1 MQRQLMQSKKQL
13 MQLQKETWNNSGL
26 MGFEP
31 WPFQY
36 WFSSLTSRVIK
47 PTGNSWSLNW
57 FVISGLSLSGRGWD
71 FPGCYDHGPRLLSK
85 ENRKKN
91 RTNDNTHLLVVFT
104 WQLEILVRTL
114 NIPGK
119 DDVTIVRQMINGVST
134 IHIPS
139 YLPWWRYY
147 FILVVTSSLSCL
159 IACYHILYNWSECC
173 FQSYKTSTAL

>member
-26 MGFEP
+26 MRFEP

-36 WFSSLTSRVIK
+36 WCSSLTSWVIK
-47 PTGNSWSLNW
+47 PTGNSWSLKW

-91 RTNDNTHLLVVFT
+91 RTNDNAHLLVVFT

-114 NIPGK
+114 NIRGK
-119 DDVTIVRQMINGVST
+119 DDVTIVRQMINGEST
-134 IHIPS
+134 IHILS
-139 YLPWWRYY
+139 YLLWWRYY

-159 IACYHILYNWSECC
+159 IACYHILYNLEWTLLSII
-173 FQSYKTSTAL
+173 QK

>member
-13 MQLQKETWNNSGL
+13 MQLQKETWNNLGL

-36 WFSSLTSRVIK
+36 WCSSLTSRVIK
-47 PTGNSWSLNW
+47 PTGNSWSLKW

-91 RTNDNTHLLVVFT
+91 RTNDNAHLLVVFT

-114 NIPGK
+114 NICGK
-119 DDVTIVRQMINGVST
+119 DDVTIVRQMINGEST

-159 IACYHILYNWSECC
+159 IACYHILYNLEWMLLSII
-173 FQSYKTSTAL
+173 QN

>member
-36 WFSSLTSRVIK
+36 WCSSLTSRVIK
-47 PTGNSWSLNW
+47 PTGNSWSLKW

-91 RTNDNTHLLVVFT
+91 RTNDNAHLLVVFT

-114 NIPGK
+114 NIRGK
-119 DDVTIVRQMINGVST
+119 DDVTIVRQMINGEST

-147 FILVVTSSLSCL
+147 LILVVTSSLSCL
-159 IACYHILYNWSECC
+159 IACYHILYNLEWMLLSII
-173 FQSYKTSTAL
+173 QN

>member
-36 WFSSLTSRVIK
+36 WCSSLTSRVIK
-47 PTGNSWSLNW
+47 PTGNSWSLKW

-91 RTNDNTHLLVVFT
+91 RTNDNAHLLVVFT

-114 NIPGK
+114 NIRGK
-119 DDVTIVRQMINGVST
+119 DDVTIVRQMINGEST

-159 IACYHILYNWSECC
+159 IACYHILYNLEWMLLSII
-173 FQSYKTSTAL
+173 QN

>member
-36 WFSSLTSRVIK
+36 WCSSLTSRVIK
-47 PTGNSWSLNW
+47 PTENSWSLKW

-85 ENRKKN
+85 ENRKKKHN
-91 RTNDNTHLLVVFT
+91 QWQCPPTCCIYLATWNLSENPKYSRERWCDYCETNDKWWIYDTHTVIFT
-104 WQLEILVRTL
+104 MMKILF
-114 NIPGK
+114 
-119 DDVTIVRQMINGVST
+119 D
-134 IHIPS
+134 
-139 YLPWWRYY
+139 
-147 FILVVTSSLSCL
+147 SSG
-159 IACYHILYNWSECC
+159 H
-173 FQSYKTSTAL
+173 

>member
-104 WQLEILVRTL
+104 WQFEILVRTL
-114 NIPGK
+114 NIRGK
-119 DDVTIVRQMINGVST
+119 DDVTIVRQMINGEST
-134 IHIPS
+134 THIPS

-159 IACYHILYNWSECC
+159 IACYHILYNLEWMLLSII
-173 FQSYKTSTAL
+173 QN